1 MTTWYITRGQR
12 RKYLV
17 KNWERPPK
25 YFNFLFLLHYN
36 VSFSSSRLRFRLCVT
51 IISVFM
57 SNHPHVII
65 GLWRCH
71 HHERSWFWDESSQ
84 FCVVLTIV
92 VWLQISWLTLDR
104 SDALSLFL
112 LLPRVGGL
120 MPSILHTEA
129 RLTRNCEDAHCPLC
143 TNSLILT
150 QNGQHMG
157 DPQFIIS

>member
-17 KNWERPPK
+17 KNWERPPNILTS
-25 YFNFLFLLHYN
+25 FFSSTN
-36 VSFSSSRLRFRLCVT
+36 VSFSFSRLRFRLCVT

-84 FCVVLTIV
+84 FCVVSTLV
-92 VWLQISWLTLDR
+92 VWLHMDLITYTWSLWC
-104 SDALSLFL
+104 SLSLM
-112 LLPRVGGL
+112 LPRVGGL

-129 RLTRNCEDAHCPLC
+129 RLTCNCEDAHCPLC
-143 TNSLILT
+143 TNSLISA

-157 DPQFIIS
+157 DHQFIIS